1 MLTFRENFASDVSV
15 KNLDIILE
23 NLSKLKYTNYSSTF
37 PLNCFLYIAYPLQWI
52 HGRDPFDLSP
62 LPRLPVNAPH
72 VDPESCDKAFKTL
85 FGRQGYWPGV
95 MLYENFDTVLP
106 GDIIIASVNNVP
118 GHMMICGGNQKIWH
132 SNPSGVK
139 VHNLD
144 VISKQKA
151 VWHYRPSACSKMM
164 K

>member
-1 MLTFRENFASDVSV
+1 VSTFHDLFDAEVNLQ
-15 KNLDIILE
+15 NLDVILE
-23 NLSKLKYTNYSSTF
+23 NLSKYKYTNYTSVF

-52 HGRDPFDLSP
+52 HGRDALDLSP
-62 LPRLPVNAPH
+62 LPRLPVDAPLTN
-72 VDPESCDKAFKTL
+72 PESCSDAFKKL
-85 FGRQGYWPGV
+85 FGRNGYWPGV
-95 MLYENFDTVLP
+95 MLYENFKSVLP
-106 GDIIIASVNNVP
+106 GDIIIASVNKVP
-118 GHMMICGGNQKIWH
+118 GHMMICGGQQKIWH

-151 VWHYRPSACSKMM
+151 VWHYRPSACSKIS